1 MKVDQP
7 VKIYTGVHIFCE
19 EPGSLEWVIH
29 GADWHWFGSAELI
42 AQGNDL
48 SGGGATLAT
57 HPVPSSIGFAVT
69 SRKDWPG

>member
-1 MKVDQP
+1 
-7 VKIYTGVHIFCE
+7 
-19 EPGSLEWVIH
+19 
-29 GADWHWFGSAELI
+29 LI